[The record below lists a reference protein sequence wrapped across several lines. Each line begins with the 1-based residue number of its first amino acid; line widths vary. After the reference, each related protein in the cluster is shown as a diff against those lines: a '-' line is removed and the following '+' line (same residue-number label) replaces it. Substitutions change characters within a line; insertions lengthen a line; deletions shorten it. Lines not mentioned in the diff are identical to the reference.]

1 VRGLRFCFAELIG
14 VCVMSYLAGRIIL
27 LPEDRLFEPMRNL
40 MVIVDALFTAV
51 IAQKKGAGPNDRP
64 RRGSTVI
71 IECAQF
77 PTWVRL
83 PLGGPILAIAN
94 NEAAVTVELTFHKQK
109 SSPTGKDLLEVNP
122 LHKTL
127 MDLVTPIFVDFF
139 EQYKPWMLTHF
150 NSDTKSWP
158 TLLDFGRMV
167 RNWISHHHGKVH
179 FENPSYPGVE
189 WHHLKYVPSD
199 EGKLVIGSD
208 LQLGDMIVLMFEISD
223 ELNRLDCPVT

>member
-1 VRGLRFCFAELIG
+1 
-14 VCVMSYLAGRIIL
+14 MTYLSGRIML

-51 IAQKKGAGPNDRP
+51 IAQKKGSGPSDRP
-64 RRGSTVI
+64 GRGSGVD

-83 PLGGPILAIAN
+83 PVGAPILAIAR
-94 NEAAVTVELTFHKQK
+94 NEAAVSVELTFHKQE
-109 SSPTGKDLLEVNP
+109 SSLTNP
-122 LHKTL
+122 FEANVLHKTL
-127 MDLVTPIFVDFF
+127 MNLVSPLFVNFF
-139 EQYKPWMLTHF
+139 EQYEPWMSKHF

-158 TLLDFGRMV
+158 ALLDFGRLV
-167 RNWISHHHGKVH
+167 RNWISHHHGKIH
-179 FENPSYPGVE
+179 FEKPSYPGVE

-199 EGKLVIGSD
+199 EGKLVIGDD

-223 ELNRLDCPVT
+223 ELDRLDCPVT